1 MYADLLLNTL
11 MLHFCNRYTEI
22 KCNLIKKKNKKN
34 IFHYS
39 CSLLMCRRCILSKNV
54 SSHKNFRHVFACCAV
69 KPANKMV
76 QTMQKTGHIYSVVSV
91 YPLF

>member
-1 MYADLLLNTL
+1 
-11 MLHFCNRYTEI
+11 
-22 KCNLIKKKNKKN
+22 
-34 IFHYS
+34 
-39 CSLLMCRRCILSKNV
+39 MCRRCILSKNV